1 MAEDG
6 IKSIAE
12 TAPQAGQDASGL
24 DMAQAQTADQDTA
37 GKGQDQL

>member
-6 IKSIAE
+6 IKGIAE

-24 DMAQAQTADQDTA
+24 DMAQSFLSSALKVD
-37 GKGQDQL
+37 K